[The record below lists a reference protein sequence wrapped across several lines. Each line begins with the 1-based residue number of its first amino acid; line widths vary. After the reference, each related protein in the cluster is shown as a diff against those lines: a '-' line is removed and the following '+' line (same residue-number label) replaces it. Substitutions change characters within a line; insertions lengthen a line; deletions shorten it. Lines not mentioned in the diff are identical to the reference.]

1 MKIRTYLL
9 ILVVLAGVSGFLLS
23 FAQQLTGARRQSV
36 QDSVFRVTQFNEQVE
51 LLNNSVETLNLNLV
65 EVFVYNRPV
74 LNGYRKNIT
83 AIQEQL
89 EKLAE
94 AAQAFS
100 GLRRDEVPPGS
111 YIGSLIVQLT
121 DLDRLLEQAENLKDQ
136 EPELE
141 LPQGMLLADLLDNLQ
156 AVVGDQSQFYQEAK
170 MAFKSHQTESPNE
183 VNLKDL
189 SQIINK
195 IIDKEAEAQGLLN
208 AIMIQVPRKHPLG
221 EKYDSLIDSTNE
233 NVSSLEEWS
242 SRSLKQA
249 ELKALQT
256 DQTNRRLLTWT
267 SVAFVILLFFG
278 FWWGARRISSPLLQ
292 LSEAA
297 EKAVQS
303 GEPYQVQPAGALEIQ
318 NLNHSLVHLTHS
330 LEDLVET
337 RNRQLVVAEAEMRKL
352 SHVASRISDGVIIT
366 NKDGL
371 VDWVNEGFILQ
382 SGYQLKEIKG
392 HKPGLLLQGARTDPS
407 TIARMHE
414 RLQAGEG
421 FIVQLVNYTKQQQPY
436 WVQLEVQPVYDRD
449 RQLSNY
455 IGVARNIT
463 RDKQELRDQRLET
476 IGNVASGLAHDLN
489 NILAPITLSIEML
502 KETYPESDEMV
513 DTIEQCATRASF
525 MVQQLLNYVKGQAGA
540 LSIFDL
546 SEVLNETLD
555 LLRFTLPKRVSL
567 HYEPLPTPTQI
578 HGDSTQVQQLLINLA
593 VNARDAMPDGGK
605 LSLSAREVE
614 LSSEDFKEM
623 ILCSEKAKP
632 GRYGLIS
639 LADEGTGIE
648 PSHVERIFEPFF
660 TTKSPEEGTGL
671 GLAAVAGI
679 IKGHN
684 GLIHVESQLG
694 EGTTFMIYLPIS
706 IDQEEVKDT
715 SAA

>member
-1 MKIRTYLL
+1 
-9 ILVVLAGVSGFLLS
+9 
-23 FAQQLTGARRQSV
+23 
-36 QDSVFRVTQFNEQVE
+36 
-51 LLNNSVETLNLNLV
+51 
-65 EVFVYNRPV
+65 
-74 LNGYRKNIT
+74 
-83 AIQEQL
+83 
-89 EKLAE
+89 
-94 AAQAFS
+94 
-100 GLRRDEVPPGS
+100 
-111 YIGSLIVQLT
+111 
-121 DLDRLLEQAENLKDQ
+121 
-136 EPELE
+136 
-141 LPQGMLLADLLDNLQ
+141 
-156 AVVGDQSQFYQEAK
+156 
-170 MAFKSHQTESPNE
+170 
-183 VNLKDL
+183 
-189 SQIINK
+189 
-195 IIDKEAEAQGLLN
+195 
-208 AIMIQVPRKHPLG
+208 
-221 EKYDSLIDSTNE
+221 
-233 NVSSLEEWS
+233 
-242 SRSLKQA
+242 
-249 ELKALQT
+249 
-256 DQTNRRLLTWT
+256 
-267 SVAFVILLFFG
+267 
-278 FWWGARRISSPLLQ
+278 
-292 LSEAA
+292 
-297 EKAVQS
+297 
-303 GEPYQVQPAGALEIQ
+303 
-318 NLNHSLVHLTHS
+318 
-330 LEDLVET
+330 
-337 RNRQLVVAEAEMRKL
+337 MRKL

-371 VDWVNEGFILQ
+371 VDWVNEGFIRQ
-382 SGYQLKEIKG
+382 SGYQLKEVKG

-546 SEVLNETLD
+546 SEVLNQTLD
-555 LLRFTLPKRVSL
+555 LLRFSLPKRISL

-578 HGDSTQVQQLLINLA
+578 HGDSTQVQQLLVNLA

-614 LSSEDFKEM
+614 LSSEHFKAM